1 MKKKKNLKK
10 INLWQ
15 KPFSRLSILVL
26 IMVLSWLS
34 LSIISQTLSFFRD
47 TEKAVF
53 NDLTAGSLDLSLNT
67 NDLGQIF
74 LDQEFELHLAQAG
87 NLPFQYS
94 FKIETDDIDFCNN
107 LILRATSSEDIVY
120 SGHLQNFNASSTII
134 SDLFDSWQFKIT
146 SPSNYANEQTCN
158 FKFTFQAWQTGRE
171 NYEAASGFSDEEI
184 VTGSIE
190 NSSGSGGSEC
200 IQVSYPNGGEIWWV
214 GRTHEIGWETNNPSG
229 YDEDLKIDIYY
240 SNDSGQSWG
249 LIKTG
254 APNLGQY
261 FWRVSLMLENNT
273 YWVAS
278 SKARIKLVARYSN
291 GEICGVDTSDA
302 DYCPPIEYDLL
313 TPEELAWLKT
323 HDLLEEPVNPITL
336 ETDIN
341 EATSV
346 LPEEEIKNETSEN
359 TETLELVSEPEL
371 TTSNNMTLI
380 PIAESN
386 ISDEPLEFTPLI
398 EPEIAEAELT
408 ENIEEIEAE
417 ENLESDFLELPSTL
431 SELELPKETSEA
443 PNSEEILEILIENTQ
458 EIIPAEKA
466 PICLNT
472 ENILPE
478 VIEEIQEPTPII
490 VEPEPEVL

>member
-107 LILRATSSEDIVY
+107 LILNATSSDLVFY
-120 SGHLQNFNASSTII
+120 SNYLQNFTATATTI

-146 SPSNYANEQTCN
+146 SPLNYPTEQTCN
-158 FKFTFQAWQTGRE
+158 FKFTFQAWQTDEE
-171 NYEAASGFSDEEI
+171 NYDSESGFSDEEI
-184 VTGSIE
+184 VTGRVE
-190 NSSGSGGSEC
+190 NSSGSGGAEC
-200 IQVSYPNGGEIWWV
+200 IQVSYPNGGEVWWV
-214 GRTHEIGWETNNPSG
+214 GRTHEIGWETNNPIG

-278 SKARIKLVARYSN
+278 AKARIKLVARYSN

-313 TPEELAWLKT
+313 TLEELAWLKT

-336 ETDIN
+336 ETDETEGVEN
-341 EATSV
+341 EIQENV
-346 LPEEEIKNETSEN
+346 ET
-359 TETLELVSEPEL
+359 PEL
-371 TTSNNMTLI
+371 IENENMTLI

-472 ENILPE
+472 ENIESEP
-478 VIEEIQEPTPII
+478 IEEIQEPTPII

>member
-1 MKKKKNLKK
+1 MKTRRIKKTSNASNSKSL
-10 INLWQ
+10 ITIVFIMGLIFQ
-15 KPFSRLSILVL
+15 LGLGSLIVTRSIFNATAK
-26 IMVLSWLS
+26 
-34 LSIISQTLSFFRD
+34 SIDNIFQ
-47 TEKAVF
+47 
-53 NDLTAGSLDLSLNT
+53 AGSLDLSLNT

-120 SGHLQNFNASSTII
+120 SGNLQNFNASSTII
-134 SDLFDSWQFKIT
+134 SDLFDSWQFKII
-146 SPSNYANEQTCN
+146 SPSNYVSEQTCN
-158 FKFTFQAWQTGRE
+158 FKFTFQAWQTDQE
-171 NYEAASGFSDEEI
+171 NYDSESGFSDEEI
-184 VTGSIE
+184 VTGRVE
-190 NSSGSGGSEC
+190 NFSGSGGSEC
-200 IQVSYPNGGEIWWV
+200 IQVSYPNGGEVWWV
-214 GRTHEIGWETNNPSG
+214 GRTHEIGWETNNPIG

-278 SKARIKLVARYSN
+278 AKARIKLVARYSN

-313 TPEELAWLKT
+313 TLEELAWLKT

-336 ETDIN
+336 ETDID
-341 EATSV
+341 EATGV

-380 PIAESN
+380 PITESN
-386 ISDEPLEFTPLI
+386 ISNEPLEFTPLL
-398 EPEIAEAELT
+398 EPEIEETELT

-417 ENLESDFLELPSTL
+417 ENLESEFLELPPTL
-431 SELELPKETSEA
+431 PELELPKETSEA
-443 PNSEEILEILIENTQ
+443 PNSEEILEIPIENTQ
-458 EIIPAEKA
+458 EIIPAEEA